1 MSLLTKP
8 EDLKQNVKFKGLIYG
23 QPGIGK
29 STLALSA
36 PNPVVV
42 DADNGMSRVE
52 PQLRVPS
59 LQVSSYEQ
67 ILELLNSDELA
78 PFDTIVFDT
87 IGAVLEFMEPYLI
100 KQNPKNAKSDGTLA
114 LQGYKAR
121 KAAFK
126 ALVRLTNDKGKN
138 VLFVAHET
146 EITNGENKVIRP
158 DIPGSSGAD
167 IIKILDFVGY
177 MEAKGAK
184 RTISFAPTD
193 RYYAKNALKLDEV
206 LLIPDTKNGNTFI
219 SEKIVK
225 MTKDRLT
232 EQAKLRE
239 EYNRIIKEAQ
249 QTILNNKDLNDA
261 VEALKAF
268 DEIWDSKRQI
278 WHFLNGYA
286 KDNGWEYDKET
297 KLYTKPAAKKAAKG
311 TEVQEYGEEEINA

>member
-36 PNPVVV
+36 PNPVVI
-42 DADNGMSRVE
+42 DADNGMNRVE
-52 PQLRVPS
+52 PHLRVPS
-59 LQVSSYEQ
+59 LQVSSYAQ
-67 ILELLNSDELA
+67 ILELLNSEELE
-78 PFDTIVFDT
+78 PFGTIVFDT

-121 KAAFK
+121 KAAFN

-146 EITNGENKVIRP
+146 EKTDGESKCIRP

-184 RTISFAPTD
+184 RTISFAPTEK
-193 RYYAKNALKLDEV
+193 YYAKNSLQLDEV
-206 LLIPDTKNGNTFI
+206 LIVPDTKNGNVFI

-225 MTKDRLT
+225 MTKDRLS

-239 EYNRIIKEAQ
+239 QYNSIIKEAQ
-249 QTILNNKDLNDA
+249 QTILNNQNINDA
-261 VEALKAF
+261 VEALKVF

-278 WHFLNGYA
+278 WNFLKSYA
-286 KDNGWEYDKET
+286 AENGWDYDKEQ
-297 KLYTKPAAKKAAKG
+297 KLYIKATKGQTKEK
-311 TEVQEYGEEEINA
+311 QEYGEVEE

>member
-36 PNPVVV
+36 PDPVVI
-42 DADNGMSRVE
+42 DADNGMGRVE
-52 PQLRVPS
+52 PHLRVPS
-59 LQVSSYEQ
+59 LQVSSYAQ

-78 PFDTIVFDT
+78 PFETIVFDT
-87 IGAVLEFMEPYLI
+87 IGAVLEIMEPYLI
-100 KQNPKNAKSDGTLA
+100 QQNPKNAQRNGTLS
-114 LQGYKAR
+114 LQGYGER
-121 KAAFK
+121 KRTFN
-126 ALVRLTNDKGKN
+126 ALVRTANDKGKN
-138 VLFVAHET
+138 ILFVAHEK
-146 EITNGENKVIRP
+146 EEKDGDSKVIRP

-193 RYYAKNALKLDEV
+193 RYYAKNSLQLDEV

-225 MTKDRLT
+225 MTKDRLS

-239 EYNRIIKEAQ
+239 QYNNIIKEAQ

-268 DEIWDSKRQI
+268 EEIWDSRRQI
-278 WHFLNGYA
+278 WHFLSNYA
-286 KDNGWEYDKET
+286 SENGWKYDKEA
-297 KLYTKPAAKKAAKG
+297 KLYTKASKKAEK
-311 TEVQEYGEEEINA
+311 EVQEYGEVEE

>member
-36 PNPVVV
+36 PNPVVI

-52 PQLRVPS
+52 PHLRVPS
-59 LQVSSYEQ
+59 LQVSSYAQ
-67 ILELLNSDELA
+67 ILELLNSEELA
-78 PFDTIVFDT
+78 PFETIVFDT

-100 KQNPKNAKSDGTLA
+100 KQNPKNAKSNGTLS
-114 LQGYKAR
+114 LQGYGER
-121 KAAFK
+121 KRTFN
-126 ALVRLTNDKGKN
+126 ALVRTTNEKGKN
-138 VLFVAHET
+138 ILFVAHEK
-146 EITNGENKVIRP
+146 EEKDGENKVIRP

-193 RYYAKNALKLDEV
+193 RYYAKNSLQLDEV

-225 MTKDRLT
+225 MTKDRLS

-239 EYNRIIKEAQ
+239 QYNDIIKHAQ
-249 QTILNNKDLNDA
+249 QTILSNKDLNDA

-278 WHFLNGYA
+278 WHFLSNYA
-286 KDNGWEYDKET
+286 QENGWEYDKQT
-297 KLYTKPAAKKAAKG
+297 KMYQKPLKDSPAADN
-311 TEVQEYGEEEINA
+311 VQEYGEEEE

>member
-36 PNPVVV
+36 PNPVVI
-42 DADNGMSRVE
+42 DADNGMNRVE
-52 PQLRVPS
+52 PHLRVPS
-59 LQVSSYEQ
+59 LQVTSYDQ
-67 ILELLNSDELA
+67 ILALLNSEELA
-78 PFDTIVFDT
+78 PFDTIIFDT

-100 KQNPKNAKSDGTLA
+100 KQNPKNAKSNGTLS
-114 LQGYKAR
+114 LQGYGER
-121 KAAFK
+121 KRTFN
-126 ALVRLTNDKGKN
+126 ALVRTTNDKGKN
-138 VLFVAHET
+138 ILFVAHEK
-146 EITNGENKVIRP
+146 EEKDGENKVIRP

-193 RYYAKNALKLDEV
+193 RYYAKNALQLDEV
-206 LLIPDTKNGNTFI
+206 LMIPDTKNGNTFI

-232 EQAKLRE
+232 EQSKLRE

-261 VEALKAF
+261 VEALKTFA
-268 DEIWDSKRQI
+268 EIWDSKRQI
-278 WHFLNGYA
+278 LHFLNGYA
-286 KDNGWEYDKET
+286 KENGWKYDKET
-297 KLYTKPAAKKAAKG
+297 KLYTKPAAKKEAKE
-311 TEVQEYGEEEINA
+311 TEEVQEYGEEEI